1 VVKEK
6 AGESNDIS
14 NWISPSL
21 VSINK
26 KNSKRISPYLETEL
40 WEKKEL
46 MNIIKYELY
55 KRNKASLSLFWDL
68 NARPHEI
75 TLLKNQKFDSEK
87 NMEREK
93 FS

>member
-1 VVKEK
+1 
-6 AGESNDIS
+6 
-14 NWISPSL
+14 
-21 VSINK
+21 
-26 KNSKRISPYLETEL
+26 
-40 WEKKEL
+40 